1 MAAFDLGSRRIGVA
15 VTDAAGSF
23 VSRQDVL
30 RRRNRVHDRAAI
42 NALLDA
48 YPGATVVIGLPL
60 RADDTEGEQ
69 ATRTRRWAHDL
80 FDGRPERIVFR
91 DERLT
96 TSAAAGAGADRATI
110 DARAAEL
117 LLLDYLREPEIT

>member
-1 MAAFDLGSRRIGVA
+1 M
-15 VTDAAGSF
+15 
-23 VSRQDVL
+23 
-30 RRRNRVHDRAAI
+30 AI

-48 YPGATVVIGLPL
+48 HPAATVVVGLPL
-60 RADDTEGEQ
+60 GADGTEGEQ
-69 ATRTRRWAHDL
+69 ARRTRRWARDL

-96 TSAAAGAGADRATI
+96 TSAAAGAGADRSTI